1 MMISNANFYHS
12 ATKPKLTYFL
22 ETNSIVICD
31 FGVGAEASL
40 TVPIV
45 LAQMIH
51 VPSVAATVI
60 RHAEAPAG
68 QRERRPAW
76 HLGSGLLAAIS
87 RIPAFAVVVFIVPA
101 MARAEDKTAST
112 VSPQQLKAKTDYCNT
127 CHGLQ
132 GQGFRGSFPMPRL
145 AGQQPVYIENQLK
158 AFIDHRR
165 KNQFNV
171 AHALS
176 PAMLTAVTTEFKDLN
191 PKPLGSAPADQ
202 IAAGKKIYDE
212 GVAERNIQA
221 CASCHGPEAKGDGQ
235 FPRLAGQLYEYVT
248 TKLANWDNE
257 RGQDKA
263 DPDTSAIMQQ
273 IADHLTSAQIAA
285 VAAYVSTLE

>member
-1 MMISNANFYHS
+1 MR
-12 ATKPKLTYFL
+12 L
-22 ETNSIVICD
+22 
-31 FGVGAEASL
+31 
-40 TVPIV
+40 
-45 LAQMIH
+45 Q
-51 VPSVAATVI
+51 SV
-60 RHAEAPAG
+60 
-68 QRERRPAW
+68 
-76 HLGSGLLAAIS
+76 S

-112 VSPQQLKAKTDYCNT
+112 VTPQQLKAKTDYCNT

-145 AGQQPVYIENQLK
+145 AGQQPGYIENQLK

-165 KNQFNV
+165 KNAFNV
-171 AHALS
+171 AHTLS
-176 PAMLTAVTTEFKDLN
+176 PALLTALTTEFKNLN
-191 PKPLGSAPADQ
+191 PKPLGGAPEDQ

-212 GVAERNIQA
+212 GVPGQNIQA

-235 FPRLAGQLYEYVT
+235 FPRLAGQLYDYVAT
-248 TKLANWDNE
+248 ELTNWEKE

-263 DPDTSAIMQQ
+263 NPDTSAIMQR
-273 IADHLTSAQIAA
+273 IAQDLTPAQITS